1 MRSGSATLAVVGVA
15 ACIAAFAFLSAQ
27 SAHST
32 TLFTTVD
39 ADELEFLKF
48 VSVHG
53 KSYASKEEFAHRR
66 GLFKSNLAKIRAEN
80 ANPHNT
86 FRLVVN
92 KFADWTPAEYRRL
105 LNTKKSHRSSQAH
118 TTLMSEASERTTD
131 PIPPSIDWRNNSGFS
146 YVNPVKDQG

>member
-1 MRSGSATLAVVGVA
+1 MRSVSATLAVVGVA

-32 TLFTTVD
+32 TLFTKVD

-66 GLFKSNLAKIRAEN
+66 ELFKSNLAKIRAEN

-105 LNTKKSHRSSQAH
+105 LSTKSQRSSQAP
-118 TTLMSEASERTTD
+118 TTLMSEAAERAD
-131 PIPPSIDWRNNSGFS
+131 PIPTSIDWRNNSGWS
-146 YVNPVKDQG
+146 YVNPIKDQG